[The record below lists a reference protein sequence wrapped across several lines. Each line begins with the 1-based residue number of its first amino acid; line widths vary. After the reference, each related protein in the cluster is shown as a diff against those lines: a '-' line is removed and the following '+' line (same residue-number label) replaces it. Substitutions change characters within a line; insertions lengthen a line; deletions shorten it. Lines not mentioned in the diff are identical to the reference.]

1 MHQEPDINTKLEY
14 RSLPLPVKMIID
26 EINHCSTINNTLLS
40 EIVAKSGLSVKDLAP
55 FHTFDHAPAESY
67 GRRLLYSNDRF
78 KVLLMSWCSGDFTA
92 IHNHGATQW
101 GCVYFMGQATHRIYE
116 KKNGM
121 LTMKNNDGFELGQT
135 ANVCGDLIHIMG
147 NSSPKDFMTLHIYGI
162 DDQSQKSEELAE
174 VYAPELNK
182 VFFTSGH
189 AYLNIKSDLVKD
201 EKEIG
206 RVCPDTLADYLRLI
220 HPFYSRI
227 SDQNIATTPGNMLKS
242 MG

>member
-1 MHQEPDINTKLEY
+1 MHQVPDMKTKLED
-14 RSLPLPVKMIID
+14 RPLPLVVKKIVD
-26 EINHCSTINNTLLS
+26 AINHCSTIDNNLLS
-40 EIVAKSGLSVKDLAP
+40 EIVAKSGLSAKDLAP

-78 KVLLMSWCSGDFTA
+78 KILLMSWCSGDFTA

-121 LTMKNNDGFELGQT
+121 LTMKNNDGFEHGQI
-135 ANVCGDLIHIMG
+135 ADVCGDLIHIMG
-147 NSSPKDFMTLHIYGI
+147 NSNTHDFMTLHIYGT
-162 DDQSQKSEELAE
+162 DVNKPDSNEFAE
-174 VYAPELNK
+174 VYAPEHNK
-182 VFFTSGH
+182 VFFTSGQ
-189 AYLNIKSDLVKD
+189 AYLNIKSDFVKD

-206 RVCPDTLADYLRLI
+206 RVCPDTLADYLQLI
-220 HPFYSRI
+220 QPFYRRI
-227 SDQNIATTPGNMLKS
+227 NDQNISTPPGNMLKS